1 MVLDGFRALY
11 ARLGPRYPRLILFA
25 LLQFAVV
32 VVFAG
37 LGLLVVYQPVGG
49 DFWRI
54 VLVAEALTLAENLL
68 AYRMVSRMLSPA
80 DPWLRGDRSAEA
92 VTAAWNTLARLPQ
105 DSLKRWKPV
114 PIVFNI
120 IPLCV
125 YVTIELDLP
134 ARSIAFLFVGSLLVL
149 AYGLFLRFFAM
160 ELGLRPVIEDVSR
173 DLPPVFRLR
182 GDGVSLRT
190 RLMLAMPLLNVIG
203 GVVVAGLSAEGT
215 VTIEDL
221 GSDVLIAVAVAFTIS
236 LELTY
241 LLARSII
248 DPVTQLQR
256 ATAQVAAGDLSV
268 QVPVASN
275 DETGQ
280 LAQSFNAAV
289 AGLAERERLREA
301 FGAYVDPEVGERV
314 LREGVSLEGEEVE
327 ATVLFVDIRGFTAL
341 AERSSARELVALLN
355 EFFETAVPCLTRHG
369 GHANKFVGDG
379 LLGVF
384 GAPERRR
391 DHADRAVA
399 AAAEM
404 AQLIPARFGGRV
416 AVGIGVNSGPVVV
429 GTVGG
434 GGRVDFTVIGDPVN
448 TAARVEEATR
458 ETGDTVLVTAAT
470 RALLLDD
477 RWRWGERPPVPLKG
491 KTETV
496 ALFALLSA
504 DDGSRGTPAGSAA
517 TILPA

>member
-1 MVLDGFRALY
+1 MVLNAFRALY
-11 ARLGPRYPRLILFA
+11 RRFGGRYPRLVIWLQ
-25 LLQFAVV
+25 LQFALV

-37 LGLLVVYQPVGG
+37 LGLLTVYQPVGG

-54 VLVAEALTLAENLL
+54 FAVAEGLTLIENVF
-68 AYRMVSRMLSPA
+68 AYRMISKMLRPA
-80 DPWLRGDRSAEA
+80 DAWLRGDRSNAA
-92 VTAAWNTLARLPQ
+92 VTTAWSALAELPAK
-105 DSLKRWKPV
+105 SVKKWKPI

-120 IPLCV
+120 VPLCV
-125 YVTIELDLP
+125 YITLELHLTLH
-134 ARSIAFLFVGSLLVL
+134 SIAFLFAGSVVVL

-160 ELGLRPVIEDVSR
+160 ELALRPVIEQVSR
-173 DLPPVFRLR
+173 DLPASFRLR

-203 GVVVAGLSAEGT
+203 GVVVAGLSAQGT
-215 VTIEDL
+215 ATLEDL
-221 GSDVLIAVAVAFTIS
+221 GFDVAIAVAVAFTIS

-241 LLARSII
+241 LLARSIV
-248 DPVTQLQR
+248 DPVVQLQK
-256 ATAQVAAGDLSV
+256 ATARVSEGDLDV

-280 LAQSFNAAV
+280 LAQSFNQAV
-289 AGLAERERLREA
+289 AGLAERRRLYEA
-301 FGAYVDPEVGERV
+301 FGAYVDPEVARRV
-314 LREGVSLEGEEVE
+314 LREGVSMDGEEVE
-327 ATVLFVDIRGFTAL
+327 VTILFLDIRGFTAL
-341 AERSSARELVALLN
+341 AERSSARELVTLLN
-355 EFFETAVPCLTRHG
+355 DFFDAVVPVLTRHG

-384 GAPERRR
+384 GAPDRLT

-399 AAAEM
+399 CAVDLAALVRERWKGAVE
-404 AQLIPARFGGRV
+404 
-416 AVGIGVNSGPVVV
+416 VGIGLNSGPVVA

-458 ETGDTVLVTAAT
+458 VSGDTVLVTAAT
-470 RALLLDD
+470 RALLLRD
-477 RWRWGERPPVPLKG
+477 RWEWQERPPVPLKG

-504 DDGSRGTPAGSAA
+504 DDGSRGAPAGSAA
-517 TILPA
+517 TISPA